1 MNDFPV
7 TPAFAL
13 TRLGLICVTGADART
28 YLQGQLSFDLDAL
41 TPSRMELA
49 SCNSSLGRVQAVLWI
64 VERTDGVL
72 LLAPREIVDA
82 TIARLRKYV
91 LRSKVKVENGAEKFV
106 LGGTFDVVLPMPRAH
121 EQRAQ
126 TSLIAWPSLSPRTL
140 VIAPAGTAMTADAA
154 AETRWHLADIESG
167 LTQVYAGTQE
177 QFVAQMLN
185 LDLLGGISFE
195 KGCYTGQEII
205 ARTHFRGTVKRRTL
219 RFAARCKTPAPGTR
233 VLDATGGHAGDVV
246 DSVATADGCE
256 LLAVISLTQADHALR
271 LADIEDSSLQ
281 RKSLPYDVA

>member
-7 TPAFAL
+7 TSAFAL
-13 TRLGLICVTGADART
+13 TRLGLISVTGADARA
-28 YLQGQLSFDLDAL
+28 YLQGQLSLDLDEL
-41 TPSRMELA
+41 TPSRIELA
-49 SCNSSLGRVQAVLWI
+49 SCNSSQGRVQAVLWI
-64 VERTDGVL
+64 VERTDGL
-72 LLAPREIVDA
+72 LLLVPRDILDA

-91 LRSKVKVENGAEKFV
+91 LRSKVRLENATDKFV
-106 LGGTFDVVLPMPRAH
+106 LGGTFDAVLPTPRAH
-121 EQRAQ
+121 QQ
-126 TSLIAWPSLSPRTL
+126 QGWISLIAWPGSCSRTL
-140 VIAPAGTAMTADAA
+140 VIAPTGADTTTDAA

-167 LTQVYAGTQE
+167 LTQVYSGTQE

-219 RFAARCKTPAPGTR
+219 RFAAQCKPPTPGTR

-256 LLAVISLTQADHALR
+256 LLAVVSLTQADHALR
-271 LADIEDSSLQ
+271 LADTGDSGLQ
-281 RKSLPYDVA
+281 RKPLPYDVA

>member
-7 TPAFAL
+7 TSAFAL
-13 TRLGLICVTGADART
+13 TRLGLISVTGTDARA

-41 TPSRMELA
+41 APSRIELA
-49 SCNSSLGRVQAVLWI
+49 SCNSSQGRVQAVLWI
-64 VERTDGVL
+64 VERTDGL
-72 LLAPREIVDA
+72 LLMVPREILEA

-91 LRSKVKVENGAEKFV
+91 LRSKVKVENGTDKFV
-106 LGGTFDVVLPMPRAH
+106 LGGAFDAVLSTPQAH
-121 EQRAQ
+121 EQREQ
-126 TSLIAWPSLSPRTL
+126 TSLIAWPGSRTL
-140 VIAPAGTAMTADAA
+140 IIAPASAAIRADAT
-154 AETRWHLADIESG
+154 AEARWHLADIESG
-167 LTQVYAGTQE
+167 LTQVYSATQE

-219 RFAARCKTPAPGTR
+219 RFAARCQPPAPGTR

-256 LLAVISLTQADHALR
+256 LLAAISLTQADHALR
-271 LADIEDSSLQ
+271 LADLEDSSLQ
-281 RKSLPYDVA
+281 PKPLPYEVA